1 MNDLCPIKPRGL
13 QRQVQ
18 RFRDVP
24 DLHRCTELPGDDVA
38 REVVQYRA
46 EVKPAPADDLEI
58 GEVGL
63 PKLVRRSGIPHSS
76 PSPSAIMLFLSRRK
90 SRACSATTSFSA
102 RASRRRSLTSP
113 LVAARAASAPMRQI

>member
-1 MNDLCPIKPRGL
+1 VHVTHIAFGQPFGEVGRDVGRVIVRQQSGAMNDLCPIKPRGL
-13 QRQVQ
+13 QRQLE

-58 GEVGL
+58 VNTKSL
-63 PKLVRRSGIPHSS
+63 KVWLLRRIPE
-76 PSPSAIMLFLSRRK
+76 SAFI
-90 SRACSATTSFSA
+90 
-102 RASRRRSLTSP
+102 
-113 LVAARAASAPMRQI
+113 

>member
-58 GEVGL
+58 GEVVCQSWFGA
-63 PKLVRRSGIPHSS
+63 VV
-76 PSPSAIMLFLSRRK
+76 LFLNS
-90 SRACSATTSFSA
+90 SAAFMT
-102 RASRRRSLTSP
+102 
-113 LVAARAASAPMRQI
+113 M

>member
-13 QRQVQ
+13 QRQLE

-24 DLHRCTELPGDDVA
+24 GLHRCTELPGDDVA

-58 GEVGL
+58 VKSVCQSWFGAIVLSLNSSAAFHHDEGRAGDQV
-63 PKLVRRSGIPHSS
+63 VRLQQ
-76 PSPSAIMLFLSRRK
+76 AID
-90 SRACSATTSFSA
+90 
-102 RASRRRSLTSP
+102 RSL
-113 LVAARAASAPMRQI
+113 

>member
-38 REVVQYRA
+38 REVGQYRA

-63 PKLVRRSGIPHSS
+63 PKLVRRWIARPSDISVKPSFLRTTPAKKPRTECCCQ
-76 PSPSAIMLFLSRRK
+76 PSPS
-90 SRACSATTSFSA
+90 
-102 RASRRRSLTSP
+102 
-113 LVAARAASAPMRQI
+113 

>member
-13 QRQVQ
+13 QRQVE

-24 DLHRCTELPGDDVA
+24 DFHRCTELPGDDVA
-38 REVVQYRA
+38 RKVVQYRA

-63 PKLVRRSGIPHSS
+63 PKLVWRRRLVLELIGG
-76 PSPSAIMLFLSRRK
+76 LDDNVSRTSDQVVVLQDMGLLIDRD
-90 SRACSATTSFSA
+90 ATTT
-102 RASRRRSLTSP
+102 R
-113 LVAARAASAPMRQI
+113 